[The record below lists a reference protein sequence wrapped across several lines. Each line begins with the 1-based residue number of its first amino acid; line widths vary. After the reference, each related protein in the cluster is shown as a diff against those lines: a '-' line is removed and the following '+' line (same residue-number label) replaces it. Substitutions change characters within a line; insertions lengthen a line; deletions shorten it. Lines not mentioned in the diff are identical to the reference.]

1 MEPNVSSGVKMW
13 QWIVTIVVV
22 IALII
27 IGVMVFGKKSTP
39 VEPVV
44 DNTPAPTQT
53 MNSANRIVMTDQ
65 YPGNVVYLSSVA
77 LEQPG
82 FVVIH
87 KDNAGQ
93 PGAVIG
99 SAYFDKG
106 IAPGKVTLTSPTV
119 DGSTYY
125 AVLHADDGDKKFNAT
140 KDLEMKDSSGKV
152 IMKVFKATSEAT
164 IDIKG

>member
-1 MEPNVSSGVKMW
+1 MEPNVSNGVKMW
-13 QWIVTIVVV
+13 QWVVTIIVI

-27 IGVMVFGKKSTP
+27 IGVMVFGKKSSP

-44 DNTPAPTQT
+44 DNTPAPTET

-65 YPGNVVYLSSVA
+65 YPGNIVYLSSVA

-87 KDNAGQ
+87 KDNAGK
-93 PGAVIG
+93 PGAVLG
-99 SAYFDKG
+99 TAYFDKG
-106 IAPGKVTLTSPTV
+106 IAPGKVILTSPTV

-125 AVLHADDGDKKFNAT
+125 AVLHADDGDKKFDAT